1 MSIVK
6 KSFDSEIAKLV
17 GTDAAIIYSNIE
29 FWIKTNEANRVNFF
43 DNKYWMYH
51 SIKAFCKLF
60 DYLTESQ
67 IKTCL
72 SKLEKEN
79 LIEIG
84 NYNQIGYDRTK
95 WYSIPL
101 KSTISEKSQMDLSNF
116 ANPLDENRQPIQDIK
131 TDSKKDI
138 NNNEID
144 FNSLAKY
151 YNYAFDKQMKIVND
165 KCKRQFN
172 KLIKLGYTKVD
183 IKKVIDNA
191 SNDKF
196 HEENDFK
203 HLTLEFISREEKFEK
218 YFAMPHEKPR
228 CEKLKKPQGHT
239 NH

>member
-29 FWIKTNEANRVNFF
+29 FWIKTNEANNVNFF
-43 DNKYWMYH
+43 DGKYWMYH

-79 LIEIG
+79 LIEVG

-101 KSTISEKSQMDLSNF
+101 NSTISENSQMDLSNI
-116 ANPLDENRQPIQDIK
+116 ANPLAENRQPIQDIK
-131 TDSKKDI
+131 TDNKSSISEKIDFDFLLKFYNQIFSKKCSV
-138 NNNEID
+138 
-144 FNSLAKY
+144 FPLKAKRY
-151 YNYAFDKQMKIVND
+151 FTDRLKE
-165 KCKRQFN
+165 
-172 KLIKLGYTKVD
+172 GYTKTD
-183 IKKVIDNA
+183 IKNVLINVSQDIWHIEKDYKIA
-191 SNDKF
+191 
-196 HEENDFK
+196 
-203 HLTLEFISREEKFEK
+203 TLEFLSRSKTFEMYASIIPK
-218 YFAMPHEKPR
+218 EI
-228 CEKLKKPQGHT
+228 KKPIQGGHT